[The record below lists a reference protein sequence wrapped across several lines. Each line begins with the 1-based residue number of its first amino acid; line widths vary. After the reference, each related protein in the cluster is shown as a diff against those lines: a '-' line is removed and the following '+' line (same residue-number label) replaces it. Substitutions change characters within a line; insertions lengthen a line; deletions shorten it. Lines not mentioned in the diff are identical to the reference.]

1 MKRLFFAL
9 FLSISVIAGFG
20 QKSVDRL
27 FDMYS
32 DKDNLFTMHLSGNL
46 LRFVV
51 NSDNDDEESLPQ
63 EVTEIRL
70 IAQKDDQVKIPDFYK
85 MVMKNLD
92 TEGYEEFM
100 RIKSVDQNTILLV
113 KSHGREFSEFLMVA
127 GGEHNVV
134 IQVKGSFSFKDAKKF
149 SENIKKDH
157 CKNLV
162 CTVD

>member
-9 FLSISVIAGFG
+9 FLSASVIAGFG

-51 NSDNDDEESLPQ
+51 NSDNDDDESLPQ

-113 KSHGREFSEFLMVA
+113 KSHGREFNEFLMVA

>member
-1 MKRLFFAL
+1 
-9 FLSISVIAGFG
+9 
-20 QKSVDRL
+20 
-27 FDMYS
+27 MYS

-51 NSDNDDEESLPQ
+51 NSDNDDDESLPQ

>member
-51 NSDNDDEESLPQ
+51 NSDNDDDESLPQ

>member
-1 MKRLFFAL
+1 MKRLFCAL
-9 FLSISVIAGFG
+9 FLSVFVIAGFG

-32 DKDNLFTMHLSGNL
+32 GNDNLFTMHLSGNL

-51 NSDNDDEESLPQ
+51 NSDNDDDEGLPQ

-70 IAQKDDQVKIPDFYK
+70 IAQKDDEVKIPDFYK

-92 TEGYEEFM
+92 TDDYEEFM
-100 RIKSVDQNTILLV
+100 RIRSVDQNTVLLV
-113 KSHGREFSEFLMVA
+113 KGHGKEFSEFLMVA

-134 IQVKGSFSFKDAKKF
+134 IQIKGSFSVQDAKKF
-149 SENIKKDH
+149 SANVKKDH